1 MVPALMRRLYG
12 SDDLF
17 PDDLI
22 HAYRPPQSVNY
33 VTCHDGFTLY
43 DLVSYNTK
51 RNWAN
56 GHENRDGAA
65 ESCSWNCGWEGGEHV
80 PHEVAMLRSRQARN
94 FVTLLML
101 ANGMPML
108 RAGDE
113 FLQTQGGNDNPYN
126 QDNATTWLNWE
137 LLDEHRDM
145 FRFVKHA
152 IAFRKAHPSI
162 GRSRFWRDD
171 VRWYGVGP
179 STDMARESRTLA
191 YCLHGGSHHDVD
203 LYVMINAWR
212 EPLTFEIQ
220 EGVAPD
226 WCRAIDTARASP
238 DDVRVLGDE
247 VPLDSLRY
255 VVGARSVVVLV
266 RDPKPRA
273 APAVPSSCFEG

>member
-1 MVPALMRRLYG
+1 
-12 SDDLF
+12 
-17 PDDLI
+17 
-22 HAYRPPQSVNY
+22 
-33 VTCHDGFTLY
+33 
-43 DLVSYNTK
+43 
-51 RNWAN
+51 
-56 GHENRDGAA
+56 
-65 ESCSWNCGWEGGEHV
+65 
-80 PHEVAMLRSRQARN
+80 
-94 FVTLLML
+94 
-101 ANGMPML
+101 
-108 RAGDE
+108 
-113 FLQTQGGNDNPYN
+113 
-126 QDNATTWLNWE
+126 
-137 LLDEHRDM
+137 M

-179 STDMARESRTLA
+179 STDMSRESRTLA

-247 VPLDSLRY
+247 VPLGSLRY

-273 APAVPSSCFEG
+273 APAVPSELF